1 VRSTLMIF
9 IQNQSPRRPRHHSVS
24 LANAPSSSLLATPAP
39 AVAHA
44 WYSFRGGVV
53 CPGVPWR
60 AAASS
65 QAREGISSMATIP
78 CACTSKH
85 PRRPAQVQFHPLSGK
100 LPDPDPD
107 RTRSEVRRDC
117 GHLTVSAKGAEVYG
131 TLGKNAHVFP
141 TFAPSSETSQAECRS
156 TR

>member
-1 VRSTLMIF
+1 MRSTLMVF
-9 IQNQSPRRPRHHSVS
+9 IQNQIPRRPRHHSVS

-65 QAREGISSMATIP
+65 QGREGHIVDGYNPLRVHQQTPDARHKSNFTHCQVSS
-78 CACTSKH
+78 
-85 PRRPAQVQFHPLSGK
+85 
-100 LPDPDPD
+100 
-107 RTRSEVRRDC
+107 
-117 GHLTVSAKGAEVYG
+117 LTLIRIARGARFGVI
-131 TLGKNAHVFP
+131 AVI
-141 TFAPSSETSQAECRS
+141 
-156 TR
+156 

>member
-1 VRSTLMIF
+1 MRSTLMVF
-9 IQNQSPRRPRHHSVS
+9 IQNQIPRRPRHHSVS

-85 PRRPAQVQFHPLSGK
+85 PRRPAQVQFHPVSVSHEQVSSLTLIRIARGA
-100 LPDPDPD
+100 
-107 RTRSEVRRDC
+107 RFGVIEVI
-117 GHLTVSAKGAEVYG
+117 
-131 TLGKNAHVFP
+131 
-141 TFAPSSETSQAECRS
+141 
-156 TR
+156 

>member
-1 VRSTLMIF
+1 VRSTLMVF

-65 QAREGISSMATIP
+65 QGRQGHIVDGYNPLRVHQQTSPTPSTSPISPI
-78 CACTSKH
+78 
-85 PRRPAQVQFHPLSGK
+85 
-100 LPDPDPD
+100 
-107 RTRSEVRRDC
+107 VRCIR
-117 GHLTVSAKGAEVYG
+117 
-131 TLGKNAHVFP
+131 
-141 TFAPSSETSQAECRS
+141 
-156 TR
+156 